1 MKKDKSIKLTL
12 LTVSTV
18 LWALAALISAF
29 SNSILSL
36 YLSNRFN
43 LDVRNTVSVG
53 VVGGTDGP
61 AVIFLS
67 GNTHF
72 FTALFAVL
80 AILGAFYLVIAKRH

>member
-53 VVGGTDGP
+53 VVGGADGP
-61 AVIFLS
+61 TVIFLS
-67 GNTHF
+67 DNTHF

-80 AILGAFYLVIAKRH
+80 AILGSFYLVIAKRY

>member
-53 VVGGTDGP
+53 VVGGADGP
-61 AVIFLS
+61 TVIFLS
-67 GNTHF
+67 
-72 FTALFAVL
+72 
-80 AILGAFYLVIAKRH
+80 AILIFLPHCLLCLQF